1 MACCVHQTMLNVRPA
16 YTVFLLSGLALL
28 GCCEGWKYFYSEDT
42 MDYDHARKWCTEN
55 YTDMVAIQNQEEI
68 EYLNKVIPRMKV
80 YYWIGL
86 RKIDGIWTW
95 VGTKKPLVK
104 EAENWASR
112 EPNNQKLGE
121 DCVEIYIKRD
131 TDQGKW
137 NDELC
142 TKKKHALCYRADCN
156 NSSCSDHGF
165 CEEKINNYTCRCHEG
180 FFGPI
185 CQYNL
190 KESACS
196 ILHTPAN
203 GRMNCTHPFGNFNY
217 NSSCE
222 FDCNKGFIRKG
233 AGTLR
238 CTEFREWSDLQPV
251 CQASECNILYAPA
264 YGSMNCFHPFKNF
277 SYNSSCDFDCNKGFI
292 RKGVGT
298 LRCTESGKWS
308 DLLPKCQVST
318 CTSQTTL
325 AHGRMNCSHP
335 FGNFSYNSSCNFDCN
350 EGFIRK
356 GAKTLRCTEFGEWS
370 GQTPACQVS
379 ECTSLTTPNH
389 GSMKCS
395 HPFGNFSYS
404 SSCDFACNKG
414 FIRKGNGTV
423 HCTESGKWSNLQPEC
438 QAVTCSILKTLDHGT
453 VTCSHPFGNFT
464 NSTLCTFECKEGF
477 HLIGNDVTEC
487 TVSGKWSLP
496 VPTCQKYEQSFTSA
510 QSEISPVKFMTL
522 SVIGGTAATL
532 VCSSVTLLLLMIY
545 RKRKKRFNERVP
557 SQFANEK
564 LYEEDFDAE

>member
-1 MACCVHQTMLNVRPA
+1 MLWFNVRPA

-55 YTDMVAIQNQEEI
+55 YTDLVAIQNQEEI

-121 DCVEIYIKRD
+121 DCVEIYIKRN

-142 TKKKHALCYRADCN
+142 TIKKHALCYQADCN
-156 NSSCSDHGF
+156 NSSCSGNGV

-185 CQYNL
+185 CQY
-190 KESACS
+190 
-196 ILHTPAN
+196 T
-203 GRMNCTHPFGNFNY
+203 
-217 NSSCE
+217 
-222 FDCNKGFIRKG
+222 
-233 AGTLR
+233 
-238 CTEFREWSDLQPV
+238 
-251 CQASECNILYAPA
+251 SECNILHAPA

-308 DLLPKCQVST
+308 DLLPKCQA
-318 CTSQTTL
+318 CTSQPTL

-350 EGFIRK
+350 DGFIRK

-370 GQTPACQVS
+370 GQTPACQASV
-379 ECTSLTTPNH
+379 CTSLTTPNH
-389 GSMKCS
+389 GSIKCS
-395 HPFGNFSYS
+395 HPFGNFSYN
-404 SSCDFACNKG
+404 SSCDFDCNKG
-414 FIRKGNGTV
+414 FIRKGDGTV
-423 HCTESGKWSNLQPEC
+423 YCTESGKWSTLQPEC

-453 VTCSHPFGNFT
+453 MTCSHPFGNFT
-464 NSTLCTFECKEGF
+464 YTTNCTFECKEGF
-477 HLIGNDVTEC
+477 LLIGNDVTEC
-487 TVSGKWSLP
+487 TASGKWSLP
-496 VPTCQKYEQSFTSA
+496 VPTCQKYEQSLTSGRCA
-510 QSEISPVKFMTL
+510 SFLFSFIILKSK
-522 SVIGGTAATL
+522 S
-532 VCSSVTLLLLMIY
+532 LLND
-545 RKRKKRFNERVP
+545 FVVW
-557 SQFANEK
+557 
-564 LYEEDFDAE
+564 LYS